1 MTKKKQIVILGCVF
15 ACAAALYAAST
26 IYINHRGEKDDSE
39 YNVTSLTASDIEKI
53 KYSNSDKTIEFAKG
67 ENGWYYVE
75 DKDLEVDQDYI
86 NELLS
91 SVCNITSSKKIE
103 SPDSLLDYGLDKPSY
118 TITLA
123 SSNEQVSEIKIGN
136 ETTTFSYYVMVA
148 GDSSIYTIDNT
159 LMDSLRFEKS
169 SFEAEDEE
177 ESETS
182 EGSE

>member
-1 MTKKKQIVILGCVF
+1 M
-15 ACAAALYAAST
+15 
-26 IYINHRGEKDDSE
+26 
-39 YNVTSLTASDIEKI
+39 
-53 KYSNSDKTIEFAKG
+53 
-67 ENGWYYVE
+67 E

-118 TITLA
+118 TITLT
-123 SSNEQVSEIKIGN
+123 SSDEQVTEIRIGC
-136 ETTTFSYYVMVA
+136 ETTIFSYYVMVA

-177 ESETS
+177 
-182 EGSE
+182 G